1 MAQVYNINQKDS
13 SLEECCTF
21 ETNGQDINTE
31 YSSTYIGV
39 LSVFREVFQLLDFL
53 KIITQEQKN
62 EN

>member
-1 MAQVYNINQKDS
+1 MAHIYNINQKDS

-21 ETNGQDINTE
+21 ETNGKDLNTE

-39 LSVFREVFQLLDFL
+39 LSVFREVFQLIDFP
-53 KIITQEQKN
+53 KIIIQKRKD